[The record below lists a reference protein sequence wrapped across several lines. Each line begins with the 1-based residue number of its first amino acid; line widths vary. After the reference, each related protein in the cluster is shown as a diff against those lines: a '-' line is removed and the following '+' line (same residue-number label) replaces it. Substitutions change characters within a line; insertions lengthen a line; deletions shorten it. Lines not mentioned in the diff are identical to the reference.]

1 MPNHSNRILKPMK
14 FRILATFLA
23 IAVATGSARAQ
34 AKYLPE
40 SNNAALR
47 YWAAIEEMRDNP
59 LTEEATHNMLSAVMK
74 GETAWNEEK
83 MGPVLEVYSD
93 SIQTMQRGT
102 KLPDCNWGLDYRL
115 GNLNINNLLMRSR
128 GLEQLNTV
136 WGVRQLAKG
145 DSKAAVEAWRAGIR
159 FTQDLGRGGPVIN
172 ALVASAILLDELRAV
187 ANYAGPGKLPEAQRE
202 ELYAAVKAMP
212 EDGFDWGVSWG
223 VETAMGEEWLGKL
236 RSTDDP
242 GAYYKRIG
250 MPVPKGVPP
259 SQQDVEKYSEFMLA
273 AQGALREPPEKVKP
287 LLKDLESRQH
297 KLSQVLQLQTAG
309 LAPVRCNEARGKVA
323 EAREHLL
330 QALSAK

>member
-1 MPNHSNRILKPMK
+1 MK
-14 FRILATFLA
+14 LRILAPFLA
-23 IAVATGSARAQ
+23 IAVATGSARSQ

-47 YWAAIEEMRDNP
+47 YWAALTEMRNNP
-59 LTEEATHNMLSAVMK
+59 LTEEATNNMLSTVMR

-83 MGPVLEVYSD
+83 MGPVLDVYAD

-102 KLPDCNWGLDYRL
+102 KLPDCNWGLDYQL
-115 GNLNINNLLMRSR
+115 GNLNLMQMMMRSR

-136 WGVRQLAKG
+136 EGVRQLAKG
-145 DSKAAVEAWRAGIR
+145 DSEAAVETWKAGIR
-159 FTQDLGRGGPVIN
+159 FAQDVGRGGPVIH
-172 ALVASAILLDELRAV
+172 ALIASAILMDELNAV

-236 RSTDDP
+236 RIMNDP
-242 GAYYKRIG
+242 SGYFKRIG

-259 SQQDVEKYSEFMLA
+259 SGQDVEKYSEFMLA
-273 AQGALREPPEKVKP
+273 AQGALREPPEKAKP
-287 LLKDLESRQH
+287 LLEDLESREG
-297 KLSQVLQLQTAG
+297 KLSQVLQLHIVG
-309 LAPVRCNEARGKVA
+309 PVKCNETRGKVA
-323 EAREHLL
+323 EARQHLL
-330 QALSAK
+330 QVLSAK